1 MTTLL
6 MFVRTL
12 INTPLEV
19 SGKNEKKKLA
29 KIHYH
34 TSPKMGF
41 VLKQQFVFLSTA
53 LSIAKT
59 LCHGFQI
66 IASSYD

>member
-1 MTTLL
+1 MNTLL

-19 SGKNEKKKLA
+19 SGINEKKNWPKS
-29 KIHYH
+29 IT
-34 TSPKMGF
+34 TSPNTGF
-41 VLKQQFVFLSTA
+41 VLKQQFVFLSTF

>member
-19 SGKNEKKKLA
+19 SGKNEKKNWPKS
-29 KIHYH
+29 IT
-34 TSPKMGF
+34 TSPKMEF

-53 LSIAKT
+53 LSTAKT